1 MAEALQLD
9 GVVIQLRFGAIP
21 IKGSNSR
28 GDTHL
33 IEVSNTIITTTT
45 TTVISIAVIATITI
59 TTTNTTCYVSGEF
72 VCDGSLRAPQ
82 LQGA

>member
-45 TTVISIAVIATITI
+45 TVISIAVIATITI

>member
-21 IKGSNSR
+21 TKGSNSR

-33 IEVSNTIITTTT
+33 IEVSNTIITTT